1 MWITPEE
8 VLISSGLWTDESVE
22 TNPFFRLQRRKGHG
36 GNGLSSLLIG
46 TFDAI
51 MDSKTPP
58 YRILHSTPRSEI
70 HFTISV
76 ANTKEEIVK
85 DWNWL
90 REKLLPILEGFEMED
105 DVTEYVK

>member
-8 VLISSGLWTDESVE
+8 VLIASGLWTDESDE
-22 TNPFFRLQRRKGHG
+22 SFFRLQRRKGHG

-58 YRILHSTPRSEI
+58 YRILHSTTTSEI

-76 ANTKEEIVK
+76 ANTKEEIER
-85 DWNWL
+85 DWKWL
-90 REKLLPILEGFEMED
+90 REKLVPILHGFEMEA